1 MPYVYW
7 CRQCEAVSPAQ
18 HARSADAEDELVE
31 HRRAA
36 HGGLAPASGDGVQP
50 VHDEARGDGCLPSGS
65 FLFMAF
71 LVFAVLA
78 NCWGR

>member
-7 CRQCEAVSPAQ
+7 CRQCEAVSPTR
-18 HARSADAEDELVE
+18 HAHSTAAEADLVE
-31 HRRAA
+31 HRRTA
-36 HGGLAPASGDGVQP
+36 HGGLAPAAGDGVRQ
-50 VHDEARGDGCLPSGS
+50 VHDETRGDGCLPSGS
-65 FLFMAF
+65 FLFVAF